1 MGSISSAAALV
12 VADAVDDSVARWKRA
27 SPSFAADNTGGV
39 AMLRPFVEGREHLL
53 FFDSSPADTTCP
65 VSRDSFREQTESGR
79 TAQNKRFK

>member
-39 AMLRPFVEGREHLL
+39 AMLRPFVEGRTPSFVRLV
-53 FFDSSPADTTCP
+53 
-65 VSRDSFREQTESGR
+65 VSRL
-79 TAQNKRFK
+79 A